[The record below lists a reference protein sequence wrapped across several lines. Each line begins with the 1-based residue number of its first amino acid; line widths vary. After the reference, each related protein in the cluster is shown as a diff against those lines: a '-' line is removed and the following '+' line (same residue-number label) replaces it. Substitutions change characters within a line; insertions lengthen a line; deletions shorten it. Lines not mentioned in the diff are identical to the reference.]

1 MECPLCGYEFDE
13 SAMQCHASC
22 PMNAGCAMLCCP
34 QCGYQMVDETK
45 TRAAGW
51 LRRLLSGRQKASA
64 PQAES
69 AVRPV
74 AAAPGVRRVS
84 DLKPGQSGEV
94 VAIETRQASRLD
106 RLSALGVVP
115 GSAVVLLQRAPAYIL
130 RVGETELT
138 VDEQIAQE
146 ILTRA

>member
-13 SAMQCHASC
+13 NSMQCHTSC
-22 PMNAGCAMLCCP
+22 PMNAGCSMMCCP

-51 LRRLLSGRQKASA
+51 LRRLLSGRQKANAA
-64 PQAES
+64 PIALSAES
-69 AVRPV
+69 AM
-74 AAAPGVRRVS
+74 APGVRRLTE
-84 DLKPGQSGEV
+84 LKLGQSGEV

-115 GSAVVLLQRAPAYIL
+115 GSAVMLLQRAPAFIL